1 MPYVGPSSS
10 SSSSSSS
17 SIPFPKPPQLPHP
30 PRARPSP
37 PTSYFD
43 LQRPPRPLPRP
54 PRGRYGPWYDS
65 PEPIDMDLP
74 ARPVLPAFLDALV
87 GSKTR
92 AAKANGRPHV
102 TLTWAQ
108 SLDAKLAGPGG
119 ARVILS
125 GKESMLMT
133 HWLRTMHDAI
143 LIGVSTAV
151 LDDPRL
157 KIQLVPQDDAT
168 LLPPQPIVFDPSLR
182 LSPTARM
189 ITEWAKHGAGNEHAV
204 GPGIVRQPWIVC
216 GEHASADQERVLVQ
230 AGARVIRVVL
240 DDEGLVPPTALPA
253 IMAEL
258 GLSSIM
264 IEGGSR
270 VLSTFLH
277 AGPRPDGSVLVDS
290 VVVTVAPAFI
300 GDGVGVVPVG
310 EDVGLPP
317 LKHLHTE
324 TMGKDAVMV
333 CELAQ

>member
-1 MPYVGPSSS
+1 
-10 SSSSSSS
+10 
-17 SIPFPKPPQLPHP
+17 
-30 PRARPSP
+30 
-37 PTSYFD
+37 
-43 LQRPPRPLPRP
+43 
-54 PRGRYGPWYDS
+54 
-65 PEPIDMDLP
+65 MDLP
-74 ARPVLPAFLDALV
+74 ARPVVPPFLTQLV
-87 GSKTR
+87 ASRTL
-92 AAKANGRPHV
+92 AAKQSGRPHV

-157 KIQLVPQDDAT
+157 KIQLVPQDDPS

-189 ITEWAKHGAGNEHAV
+189 ISEWAKHGANNEQAV

-216 GEHASADQERVLVQ
+216 GEKASLEQERVLVH

-240 DDEGLVPPTALPA
+240 DDDGLVPPTALPE
-253 IMAEL
+253 IMTEL

-277 AGPRPDGSVLVDS
+277 AGDRPDGSKLVDS
-290 VVVTVAPAFI
+290 VIVTVAPAFI
-300 GDGVGVVPVG
+300 GEGVGVVPVG

-317 LKHLHTE
+317 LKYLHTE

-333 CELAQ
+333 DSAAKTILMHLDSQREGQAKFVLKDIDDHHVLVKTAHVEEIRDALASELEKNTYVPDPDMR

>member
-1 MPYVGPSSS
+1 MPDFLTELVA
-10 SSSSSSS
+10 
-17 SIPFPKPPQLPHP
+17 
-30 PRARPSP
+30 AR
-37 PTSYFD
+37 T
-43 LQRPPRPLPRP
+43 LA
-54 PRGRYGPWYDS
+54 
-65 PEPIDMDLP
+65 
-74 ARPVLPAFLDALV
+74 ARE
-87 GSKTR
+87 S
-92 AAKANGRPHV
+92 GRPHV

-157 KIQLVPQDDAT
+157 KIQLVPQDDPT

-189 ITEWAKHGAGNEHAV
+189 ISEWAKHGTNNEHAV
-204 GPGIVRQPWIVC
+204 GPRIVRQPWIVC
-216 GEHASADQERVLVQ
+216 GEHASAEQERVLVH

-240 DDEGLVPPTALPA
+240 DDDGLVPPTALPG
-253 IMAEL
+253 IMSEL

-277 AGPRPDGSVLVDS
+277 AGDRPDGTKLVDS
-290 VVVTVAPAFI
+290 VIVTVAPAFI
-300 GDGVGVVPVG
+300 GEGVGVVPVG
-310 EDVGLPP
+310 EDVGLPA

-324 TMGKDAVMV
+324 QMGKDAVMV
-333 CELAQ
+333 CELA